1 MYNALS
7 SKDVKQSKVDYVFS
21 HSFMKD
27 LNTTRVLTPI
37 MIDLGVQRRWTQV
50 ETILM
55 GYGETAKM
63 NAQVR
68 NSIISSE

>member
-1 MYNALS
+1 MYNDLS
-7 SKDVKQSKVDYVFS
+7 TKDVKQSKVDYVSS
-21 HSFMKD
+21 HSFMTNM
-27 LNTTRVLTPI
+27 NTTRVLMPI
-37 MIDLGVQRRWTQV
+37 MIGLGVQRRWTQV

-55 GYGETAKM
+55 GYGEIAKM